1 MKFPR
6 KPHRPQAP
14 GGRVPARASTSP
26 QGAVRLF
33 RSTIHS
39 FRSGSICKNAFVMRQ
54 RRTKR
59 ESMLRTLSVSPY
71 RLKGCS
77 QYTPVSSRSPNK
89 CNYFRYSN
97 TNIQRCHTC
106 APLLICHMICPAQ
119 TKPKKQGNQMILPP
133 ALAPCAS
140 SKRSRIL
147 IQNHLLR
154 KHSMHQPPSLRHCH
168 NRCYQPATIGGVQD
182 AF

>member
-14 GGRVPARASTSP
+14 AGQVPARVSTSL

-77 QYTPVSSRSPNK
+77 QYTPVSSHSPNK

-97 TNIQRCHTC
+97 TNIQRRHTRTHSSYAPPL
-106 APLLICHMICPAQ
+106 APLRRITKIAKTGSPRNDPGSPCTASKSRSNAHRNVALEPAS
-119 TKPKKQGNQMILPP
+119 LH
-133 ALAPCAS
+133 AS
-140 SKRSRIL
+140 
-147 IQNHLLR
+147 
-154 KHSMHQPPSLRHCH
+154 
-168 NRCYQPATIGGVQD
+168 A
-182 AF
+182 A